1 MWDVT
6 MTNMNVNYEQADDD
20 GQAQQNGDGNE
31 YNYDD
36 DINELCTNLYM
47 VSARCDKHYRAY
59 SSMSKN
65 AKYAQAVAQE
75 DLTCDFIDSVAVG
88 NYGQDGFINVGNGY
102 TVEKSSGWM
111 GNSMYAQEYG
121 HYITEVTPLQIFG
134 LIASILAVGILAVW
148 SATLHKSLSKGGPW
162 KPRRGLRNASPEQPD
177 DLTRQNSGV
186 MMGRSA
192 SNTSYYM
199 S

>member
-6 MTNMNVNYEQADDD
+6 MTNMNVNYEQADVDD
-20 GQAQQNGDGNE
+20 QAQQDEDDENE
-31 YNYDD
+31 YNYDED
-36 DINELCTNLYM
+36 VNELCTNLYM
-47 VSARCDKHYRAY
+47 VSARCDKHFRAY

-75 DLTCDFIDSVAVG
+75 DLTCDFIESVAIG
-88 NYGQDGFINVGNGY
+88 NYGADGFIKVSDDYG
-102 TVEKSSGWM
+102 VEKSSIL

-134 LIASILAVGILAVW
+134 LVASILSLIILGAW
-148 SATLHKSLSKGGPW
+148 SATLHKSLAKGGPW
-162 KPRRGLRNASPEQPD
+162 RPRRGLRNASPEQPD
-177 DLTRQNSGV
+177 VTRQDSGV
-186 MMGRSA
+186 MMGRSQ
-192 SNTSYYM
+192 SNTSYYV

>member
-6 MTNMNVNYEQADDD
+6 MTNMNVNYEQADVDD
-20 GQAQQNGDGNE
+20 QAQQDGDENE

-65 AKYAQAVAQE
+65 AKYAEAVAQE

-88 NYGQDGFINVGNGY
+88 NYGADGFIKVSNDYG
-102 TVEKSSGWM
+102 VEKSSIL

-134 LIASILAVGILAVW
+134 LVASILSLIILGAW

-162 KPRRGLRNASPEQPD
+162 RPRRGLRNASPEQPD
-177 DLTRQNSGV
+177 VTRQDSGV
-186 MMGRSA
+186 MMGRSQ

>member
-6 MTNMNVNYEQADDD
+6 MTNMNVNYEQADVDD
-20 GQAQQNGDGNE
+20 QAQQDDDENE
-31 YNYDD
+31 YNYDE

-47 VSARCDKHYRAY
+47 VSARCDKHFRAY

-75 DLTCDFIDSVAVG
+75 DLTCDFIESVAIG
-88 NYGQDGFINVGNGY
+88 NYGADGFIKVSDDYG
-102 TVEKSSGWM
+102 VEKSSIL

-134 LIASILAVGILAVW
+134 LVASILSLIIL
-148 SATLHKSLSKGGPW
+148 
-162 KPRRGLRNASPEQPD
+162 
-177 DLTRQNSGV
+177 
-186 MMGRSA
+186 
-192 SNTSYYM
+192 
-199 S
+199 

>member
-6 MTNMNVNYEQADDD
+6 MTNMNVNYEQADVDD
-20 GQAQQNGDGNE
+20 QAQQNGDGNE

-65 AKYAQAVAQE
+65 AKYAEAVAQE

-88 NYGQDGFINVGNGY
+88 NYGADGFIKVSNDYG
-102 TVEKSSGWM
+102 VEKSSIL

-134 LIASILAVGILAVW
+134 LVASILSLIILGAW

-162 KPRRGLRNASPEQPD
+162 RPRRGFRNASPEQPD
-177 DLTRQNSGV
+177 VTRQDSGV
-186 MMGRSA
+186 MMGRSQ